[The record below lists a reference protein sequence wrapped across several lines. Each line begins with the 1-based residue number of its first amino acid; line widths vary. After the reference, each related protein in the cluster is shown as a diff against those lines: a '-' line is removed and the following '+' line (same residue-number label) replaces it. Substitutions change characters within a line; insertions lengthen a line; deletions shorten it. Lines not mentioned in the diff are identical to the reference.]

1 MRRDG
6 YNLFLTASHCSSK
19 SWEDDN
25 TVFYQAIP
33 DYYDFSRVGVE
44 YDDKQG
50 SSCGFLSVNVC
61 RYADATLVRTDVGI
75 GDELGRIARTRYA
88 ASSVAPDTLGSLEI
102 DPANPYFQIVGSTSV
117 AVGTTVQKIGARTGW
132 TRGSVSA
139 TCVDTNASR
148 SYSKLRCQVRTKT
161 WVSKGDSGGPA
172 FLLNPEGTVY
182 LLGVFWGRTKNGSD
196 HYYSPLSG
204 VQRDLGTL
212 IIN

>member
-61 RYADATLVRTDVGI
+61 RCAQMLVLVM
-75 GDELGRIARTRYA
+75 
-88 ASSVAPDTLGSLEI
+88 S
-102 DPANPYFQIVGSTSV
+102 
-117 AVGTTVQKIGARTGW
+117 
-132 TRGSVSA
+132 
-139 TCVDTNASR
+139 
-148 SYSKLRCQVRTKT
+148 
-161 WVSKGDSGGPA
+161 SGGSP
-172 FLLNPEGTVY
+172 
-182 LLGVFWGRTKNGSD
+182 GRATPP
-196 HYYSPLSG
+196 H
-204 VQRDLGTL
+204 R
-212 IIN
+212 